1 MDSVAGAGRLSGA
14 QKEEL
19 IDQVKQQLA
28 MANAQELLTVSWRTE
43 TGSVT
48 TLIQNACLVAE
59 NVGKML
65 QKVHHQARIFAW

>member
-28 MANAQELLTVSWRTE
+28 MANAQELLTVS
-43 TGSVT
+43 
-48 TLIQNACLVAE
+48 
-59 NVGKML
+59 
-65 QKVHHQARIFAW
+65 